1 MSSLFFACLNFSY
14 DWGGKFMTAI
24 MFSVIGID
32 DDTTN
37 IYQAVEYKIVILIVF
52 FLMALLLPSRDEM
65 KAAQRS
71 LMVSVEDIN
80 RNLSSARSRS
90 PFRQNSR

>member
-24 MFSVIGID
+24 MFGVIGID

-37 IYQAVEYKIVILIVF
+37 VYQAVEYKIVILVVF
-52 FLMALLLPSRDEM
+52 FLLALYLPNREEM
-65 KAAQRS
+65 QAARRNLDS
-71 LMVSVEDIN
+71 EVDSIN
-80 RNLSSARSRS
+80 RNLNSARHAS
-90 PFRQNSR
+90 PINMTS